1 MYQFSYAEIQTDSVA
16 DAKDRERQL
25 LSRSIDLLMAARDKG
40 TNSMQAIEALHFLS
54 RVWTTF
60 IEDLASNDN
69 ELPSELRANLISIG
83 LWLLRE
89 GEAVR
94 QGQSDNFDG
103 LIEVS
108 QIIRDGIQ

>member
-1 MYQFSYAEIQTDSVA
+1 MYQFSYADIQTDSVA

-25 LSRSIDLLMAARDKG
+25 LTRSIDLLVSAQAAGVD
-40 TNSMQAIEALHFLS
+40 SMEAIEAIHFMN
-54 RVWTTF
+54 RVWTSF
-60 IEDLASNDN
+60 IDDLGSSDN
-69 ELPSELRANLISIG
+69 VLPKELRANLISIG

-89 GEAVR
+89 SEEVR
-94 QGQSDNFDG
+94 QGRSNNFEG

>member
-1 MYQFSYAEIQTDSVA
+1 MYEFSYSEIQTDSVA

-25 LSRSIDLLMAARDKG
+25 LTHSIELLTAARDAGAK
-40 TNSMQAIEALHFLS
+40 SQESVDAILFMN

-60 IEDLASNDN
+60 VEDLGSPEN
-69 ELPSELRANLISIG
+69 ELPKELRANLISIG

-89 GEAVR
+89 GEEVR
-94 QGQSDNFDG
+94 QGRSGNFDG

-108 QIIRDGIQ
+108 QIIRDGIR

>member
-1 MYQFSYAEIQTDSVA
+1 MYQFSYADIQTDSIA

-25 LSRSIDLLMAARDKG
+25 LTRSIDLLTKASAIG
-40 TNSMQAIEALHFLS
+40 PSSFEAIEALNFTN
-54 RVWTTF
+54 RIWTSLMD
-60 IEDLASNDN
+60 DLGSPENA
-69 ELPSELRANLISIG
+69 LPKELRANLISIG

-89 GEAVR
+89 AEDIR
-94 QGQSDNFDG
+94 QGRTESFDG

>member
-1 MYQFSYAEIQTDSVA
+1 MYQFSYADIQTDSVA

-25 LSRSIDLLMAARDKG
+25 LTRSIDLLVAARTVGSD
-40 TNSMQAIEALHFLS
+40 SMESVEALHFLN
-54 RVWTTF
+54 RVWASLM
-60 IEDLASNDN
+60 EDLGSPENA
-69 ELPSELRANLISIG
+69 LPKELRANLISIG

-89 GEAVR
+89 AEDIR
-94 QGQSDNFDG
+94 QGRSDNFDG

>member
-1 MYQFSYAEIQTDSVA
+1 MYQFSYADIQSDSIA

-25 LSRSIDLLMAARDKG
+25 LSRSIDLLVVAKDKG
-40 TNSMQAIEALHFLS
+40 AQSMQAVEAIHFLN
-54 RVWTTF
+54 RLWTSF
-60 IEDLASNDN
+60 IDDLGGSENA
-69 ELPSELRANLISIG
+69 LPAELRANLISIG

-89 GEAVR
+89 AEAVR
-94 QGQSDNFDG
+94 QGESENFDG

>member
-1 MYQFSYAEIQTDSVA
+1 MYQFSYADIQTDSVA

-25 LSRSIDLLMAARDKG
+25 LTRSIDMLSAAAVAGQD
-40 TNSMQAIEALHFLS
+40 SMEAIEALNFTN
-54 RVWTTF
+54 RVWTIF
-60 IEDLASNDN
+60 VEDLGSSDN
-69 ELPSELRANLISIG
+69 ALPKELRANLISIG

-89 GEAVR
+89 AEDIR
-94 QGQSDNFDG
+94 QGRTNNFEG

>member
-1 MYQFSYAEIQTDSVA
+1 MYQFSYADIQNNSVA

-25 LSRSIDLLMAARDKG
+25 LSRSIELLSVARAAGVD
-40 TNSMQAIEALHFLS
+40 SMEAIEAIHFLN
-54 RVWTTF
+54 RVWTSF
-60 IEDLASNDN
+60 VEDLGSPENA
-69 ELPSELRANLISIG
+69 LPRELRANLISIG

-89 GEAVR
+89 AEEVR
-94 QGQSDNFDG
+94 QGRSNNFEG